1 MAKKPNQKLK
11 LLYLMKIL
19 LERTDEEH
27 TLTVTEM
34 IAALEEFGIKAERK
48 SIYDDIEALQM
59 YGLDL
64 CSRKSRTTSY
74 YVASRDFELPE
85 LKLLV
90 DAVQSSKFITH
101 KKSNELIKKVEG
113 LTSSHQARLLQRQVF
128 VANRV
133 KTMNES
139 IYYNIDKIH
148 AAISAGRKISYLY
161 FEWTVDFSAREKL
174 RKQNRKG
181 GARYAISPWALTWD
195 DENYYMIGFDAEANK
210 IKHYRVDKMSD
221 IRLTSE
227 ERDGQEHFERFDMAV
242 YARKV
247 FSMYGGVE
255 ETVRLRFANFL
266 AGVVVDRFGRDVFLT
281 PDDGDHFIITIKAE
295 VSPQFLSWVFAFGPD
310 VKILSPQSVIDRFRD
325 WSFQATAQY
334 EEERQDGETPCP
346 VRAAEPVVEKLN
358 G

>member
-1 MAKKPNQKLK
+1 MPKNPNQKLK

-19 LERTDEEH
+19 LEQTDEEH
-27 TLTVTEM
+27 AMTVPDM
-34 IAALEEFGIKAERK
+34 IAALADYGVSAERK
-48 SIYDDIEALQM
+48 SIYDDIDALRL
-59 YGLDL
+59 YGLDII
-64 CSRKSRTTSY
+64 SRKSRTTSY

-113 LTSSHQARLLQRQVF
+113 LTSTHQARLLQRQVY

-148 AAISAGRKISYLY
+148 AAISAGKRISYLY
-161 FEWTVDFSAREKL
+161 FEWTVDFSAPEKL
-174 RKQNRKG
+174 KKQNRKG
-181 GARYAISPWALTWD
+181 GARYVVSPWALTWD
-195 DENYYMIGFDAEANK
+195 DENYYMIGFDSEADK

-227 ERDGQEHFERFDMAV
+227 DRDGQQHFERFDMAV
-242 YARKV
+242 YTRKI

-255 ETVRLRFANFL
+255 ETVRLRFANHL
-266 AGVVVDRFGRDVFLT
+266 VGVVIDRFGRDVFLT
-281 PDDGDHFIITIKAE
+281 PDDGEHFIITIKAE
-295 VSPQFLSWVFAFGPD
+295 ISPQFLSWVFAFGPD
-310 VKILSPQSVIDRFRD
+310 VKILSPEGVIERFRD
-325 WSFQATAQY
+325 WSQKTMRQY
-334 EEERQDGETPCP
+334 EAGGQGLAGRDLPALRGPQER
-346 VRAAEPVVEKLN
+346 
-358 G
+358 